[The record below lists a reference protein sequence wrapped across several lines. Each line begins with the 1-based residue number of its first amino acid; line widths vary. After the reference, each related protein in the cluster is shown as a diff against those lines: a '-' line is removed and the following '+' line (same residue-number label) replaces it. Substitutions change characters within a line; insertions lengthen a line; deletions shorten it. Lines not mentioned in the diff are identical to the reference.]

1 MGYLYLLMFH
11 KTVSNRPLL
20 TKSTAILVADSEN
33 RSNQSLFGVQCS
45 PTRLRCYC
53 LTKTHNMSKFTS
65 SPSKKEIQ
73 HDHFEMLL
81 GLFNKSWQKF
91 VIARIIVQKSIA
103 KNITI
108 SIVILTIL

>member
-1 MGYLYLLMFH
+1 
-11 KTVSNRPLL
+11 
-20 TKSTAILVADSEN
+20 
-33 RSNQSLFGVQCS
+33 
-45 PTRLRCYC
+45 
-53 LTKTHNMSKFTS
+53 MSKFTS

-108 SIVILTIL
+108 SIVILTILYCNTYNTVILA

>member
-1 MGYLYLLMFH
+1 
-11 KTVSNRPLL
+11 
-20 TKSTAILVADSEN
+20 
-33 RSNQSLFGVQCS
+33 
-45 PTRLRCYC
+45 
-53 LTKTHNMSKFTS
+53 MSKFTS
-65 SPSKKEIQ
+65 SPSKKEI

-108 SIVILTIL
+108 SIVILTILYCNTYNTVILA